1 MLKFL
6 VLIALLALLFYMLGL
21 KRARPPQA
29 GRRDEAPAPPPAQP
43 QAMVSCAECGLH
55 LPQQDALPGR
65 GGQFCSAAHRA
76 AFEARNPPPA

>member
-6 VLIALLALLFYMLGL
+6 ILIALLALLFYMLGL
-21 KRARPPQA
+21 KKRARPPQA
-29 GRRDEAPAPPPAQP
+29 GRPAAPPPAQS
-43 QAMVSCAECGLH
+43 MVSCAECGVH

>member
-6 VLIALLALLFYMLGL
+6 VLIGLLALLFYMLGL

-29 GRRDEAPAPPPAQP
+29 GKPEAAPPARP

-55 LPQQDALPGR
+55 LPQQEALPGR